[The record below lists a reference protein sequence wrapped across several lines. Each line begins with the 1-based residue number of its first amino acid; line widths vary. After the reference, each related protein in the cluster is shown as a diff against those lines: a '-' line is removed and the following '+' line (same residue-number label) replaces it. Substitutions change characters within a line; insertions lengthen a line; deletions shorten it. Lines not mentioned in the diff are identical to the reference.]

1 MRIVAL
7 IKYVPDAA
15 ADIRF
20 SADLTTNRG
29 GVDMRLS
36 ELDEYA
42 VEQALQLVEQHGG
55 EVTYLTMG
63 PEAATDALRKALSM
77 GGDAGI
83 HVVDDALHGS
93 DVMATSLVLAA
104 ALRKCEW
111 DVVITGM
118 TSTDAGLGVVPALV
132 AERLG
137 IPALTMAGSLEVEG
151 SNVTIRRD
159 DDTASTTMTA
169 ALPVVLAVTD
179 QTGEARYPSFKG
191 IMAAKKKPITTWS
204 IADLGIDP
212 GEVGLSAAWSV
223 VESAT
228 ARPARQQGTIVVDEG
243 DGGVKAAEFLTA
255 GKFI

>member
-20 SADLTTNRG
+20 SADLTTNRA

-42 VEQALQLVEQHGG
+42 VEQALELVEQHGG
-55 EVTYLTMG
+55 DITYLTMG

-137 IPALTMAGSLEVEG
+137 VPALTMAGSLEVQGAE
-151 SNVTIRRD
+151 VTIRRD
-159 DDTASTTMTA
+159 DDSASTTLTA

-191 IMAAKKKPITTWS
+191 IMSAKKKPIITWS
-204 IADLGIDP
+204 IADLGIDS
-212 GEVGLSAAWSV
+212 GEVGLSGAWSA

-228 ARPARQQGTIVVDEG
+228 ARPPRQQGTIVVDEG